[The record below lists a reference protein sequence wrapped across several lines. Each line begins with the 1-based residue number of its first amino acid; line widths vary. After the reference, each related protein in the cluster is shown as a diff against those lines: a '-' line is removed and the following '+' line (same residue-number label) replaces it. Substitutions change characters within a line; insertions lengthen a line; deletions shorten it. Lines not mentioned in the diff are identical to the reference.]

1 MIYVPQECIPS
12 PLCAVHTIIIMHS
25 CLSVYPEPTLT
36 VDNVVG
42 VLENV
47 AVERRKELWSRR
59 HIVLRPQ
66 LEEIYQKY
74 STEEQRIHAC
84 ADIYVHCRPHS
95 SWTDLYQRLYAENE
109 MTAVR
114 KAKTFIPQTGEQ

>member
-1 MIYVPQECIPS
+1 MFPDS
-12 PLCAVHTIIIMHS
+12 
-25 CLSVYPEPTLT
+25 TLT
-36 VDNVVG
+36 VRNVVG

-47 AVERRKELWSRR
+47 AVERRKEVWFMGGIIP
-59 HIVLRPQ
+59 HPQ

-84 ADIYVHCRPHS
+84 ADIYVNCCPHF
-95 SWTDLYQRLYAENE
+95 SWTHLCQGLYLMNE
-109 MTAVR
+109 MTVAR